1 MPVTNR
7 ASDLFRFTLL
17 FSSLYVAFGVASPF
31 LPAFLYSRGLTAE
44 QVGLALSLAMTVRLI
59 SGPIAGRIADR
70 LRALRIVLA
79 ICAATAGAMALGLIP
94 AQGFLLLLAVSL
106 LHAAMLAPTAPM
118 ADALALG
125 AASQRGASHAGFEY
139 GWVRGAGSAA
149 FIVGSLATGQAVGA
163 LGLPSILVAQGA
175 LLLVAAAAALFVPEL
190 VVSRDHEPAPPM
202 GPESSVLDLLRM
214 PAFRRLVLIAA
225 LILGSHAMHDS
236 FAMIRWNAA
245 GIGAGVG
252 SILWSESVAAE
263 VVVFLALG
271 PFLLRH
277 IRPETAMGISAIAA
291 VLRWTVM
298 AQTADVAALALVEP
312 LHGLSFALLHLSCMR
327 VLAAIIPRAL
337 AATAQAIYGTLGIG
351 AATAVMTLLS
361 GSLYAQFGAGGFWV
375 MAALAVLALPVIW
388 TLHRVRTR
396 PLTQ

>member
-1 MPVTNR
+1 M
-7 ASDLFRFTLL
+7 
-17 FSSLYVAFGVASPF
+17 
-31 LPAFLYSRGLTAE
+31 
-44 QVGLALSLAMTVRLI
+44 
-59 SGPIAGRIADR
+59 
-70 LRALRIVLA
+70 
-79 ICAATAGAMALGLIP
+79 
-94 AQGFLLLLAVSL
+94 
-106 LHAAMLAPTAPM
+106 
-118 ADALALG
+118 
-125 AASQRGASHAGFEY
+125 
-139 GWVRGAGSAA
+139 
-149 FIVGSLATGQAVGA
+149 
-163 LGLPSILVAQGA
+163 
-175 LLLVAAAAALFVPEL
+175 
-190 VVSRDHEPAPPM
+190 
-202 GPESSVLDLLRM
+202 LDLLRM

-351 AATAVMTLLS
+351 AASAVMTLLS
-361 GSLYAQFGAGGFWV
+361 GSLYAQFGAGGILGHGGPGGIGV
-375 MAALAVLALPVIW
+375 PVIW